1 MRVPQVSERVKE
13 APAHALRAV
22 FAGIGQVLL
31 VADRMRNR
39 PQDTKPGGPASSP
52 GQSPAPVSPAPVSP
66 APAST
71 ASAAAAPVTDARP
84 EAAESPADQPP
95 AAAPTEAARAQAA
108 TAKPTAAK
116 TPAAPAAGAG
126 ALPLANYDELTV
138 ASLRARMR
146 VLDPAQLRTLIDYEN
161 SHAGRADVVG
171 MLERRIAKIESGDSG
186 LAG

>member
-39 PQDTKPGGPASSP
+39 PQDTKPGAPASPP
-52 GQSPAPVSPAPVSP
+52 GQSPAP
-66 APAST
+66 
-71 ASAAAAPVTDARP
+71 AAAAPPA
-84 EAAESPADQPP
+84 PAD
-95 AAAPTEAARAQAA
+95 A
-108 TAKPTAAK
+108 
-116 TPAAPAAGAG
+116 PAAPAEAPTALAEAAAGPAG

-171 MLERRIAKIESGDSG
+171 MFERRIAKIEAGGSG

>member
-13 APAHALRAV
+13 APAHALRVV

-39 PQDTKPGGPASSP
+39 PQDTRPGAPASSP
-52 GQSPAPVSPAPVSP
+52 GQSPAPG
-66 APAST
+66 
-71 ASAAAAPVTDARP
+71 AAAPAAGAQP
-84 EAAESPADQPP
+84 EAADVPADQPP
-95 AAAPTEAARAQAA
+95 APAPTEA
-108 TAKPTAAK
+108 P
-116 TPAAPAAGAG
+116 PSPPAPAPAGT
-126 ALPLANYDELTV
+126 LPLANYDELTV

-171 MLERRIAKIESGDSG
+171 MFERRIAKIEAGGSG

>member
-39 PQDTKPGGPASSP
+39 PQDTKPAAPASSP
-52 GQSPAPVSPAPVSP
+52 GQSPAPTAAVPAP
-66 APAST
+66 
-71 ASAAAAPVTDARP
+71 AAAAPVADTRP
-84 EAAESPADQPP
+84 EAADVPADQPP
-95 AAAPTEAARAQAA
+95 EPTQPPAPTEA
-108 TAKPTAAK
+108 
-116 TPAAPAAGAG
+116 PAASAASAAG

-146 VLDPAQLRTLIDYEN
+146 VLDPAQLRTLIDYER
-161 SHAGRADVVG
+161 SHAGRADVVA
-171 MLERRIAKIESGDSG
+171 MFERRITKIGSGDSG